1 MASRFAFCLLLA
13 IAAGANAAS
22 SPDAQGPAEQ
32 AIANSIQSGTT
43 ADLTKLPEPRRTVRA
58 SFLEQII
65 SQDSEAN
72 THTISI
78 IGAEIPDSLAVGQQG
93 DSIDIL
99 PNVKLSECHF
109 SDPVK
114 CEGCNFHGSL
124 SILRCGFDQGLD
136 LSGSTVDGDLLLRGL
151 TIRSGKDKA
160 HALYLS
166 NIHVGKKLSVVEPKV
181 DGSIA
186 ASGITAAEVMITL
199 TGSTLAQLNLGNL
212 NADSVTISDSKPGS
226 VHINGLSLAGA
237 TIKSF
242 LILRNLTFKTL
253 NLSTTTLN
261 SFVWHLDESAKTLP
275 WPHRMILDGLTFK
288 SARISRP
295 DNEQKEA
302 DDTLEFLNKAQYSHS
317 AFQSLVD
324 RFAER
329 GQMPQA
335 DEVFFEMHRAQRREN
350 FTLNPRTWP
359 WGIVDCFQEYVL
371 GYGRSLQAPLL
382 WSLAFILYGWFLFR
396 KRDYMNPTDDKAPTY
411 SPVWYSLE
419 LFLPVVD
426 LGMAKSWR
434 PKESRLETYGRVHQ
448 IAGWILV
455 PVALAAATGVVK

>member
-1 MASRFAFCLLLA
+1 MASRFGFCLLVA
-13 IAAGANAAS
+13 IAARANAVP
-22 SPDAQGPAEQ
+22 SPDAQGPAEK

-43 ADLTKLPEPRRTVRA
+43 ADLTKLPESQRTVRA

-65 SQDSEAN
+65 SQDSDTNAR
-72 THTISI
+72 TISI
-78 IGAEIPDSLAVGQQG
+78 IGADIPDSLAVGQQG

-99 PNVKLSECHF
+99 PNVKLSDCHF
-109 SDPVK
+109 SDRVQ
-114 CEGCNFHGSL
+114 CEGCHFHGSL
-124 SILRCGFDQGLD
+124 SILQCRFDQGLD
-136 LSGSTVDGDLLLRGL
+136 LSGSTVDGDLLLHTLSIGP
-151 TIRSGKDKA
+151 GKDKS

-166 NIHVGKKLSVVEPKV
+166 DIHVGKKLSVVQPKV
-181 DGSIA
+181 NGSIA
-186 ASGITAAEVMITL
+186 ASGIAAAEVMITL

-212 NADSVTISDSKPGS
+212 SADSVMISDSQPGS
-226 VHINGLSLAGA
+226 AHIGGLSLSGA

-242 LILRNLTFKTL
+242 LILRNLTFRTL
-253 NLSTTTLN
+253 NLSSAMLN
-261 SFVWHLDESAKTLP
+261 SFAWHLDESAKTLP
-275 WPHRMILDGLTFK
+275 WPHQMTLDGLTFK
-288 SARISRP
+288 SGRVTRP
-295 DNEQKEA
+295 DNDQKEA
-302 DDTLEFLNKAQYSHS
+302 DDTLEFLNKARYSES

-324 RFAER
+324 RFAQR
-329 GQMPQA
+329 GQIPQA
-335 DEVFFEMHRAQRREN
+335 DEVYFEMHRAQRREN
-350 FTLNPRTWP
+350 FTRDPRTWL
-359 WGIVDCFQEYVL
+359 WGVFDCFQEYVL

-382 WSLAFILYGWFLFR
+382 WSLGFILFGWFLFR
-396 KRDYMNPTDDKAPTY
+396 KIDYMNPTDDKAPTY